1 MSRPEKY
8 RKVFTPPRM
17 YGFKPFGMAL
27 CESAS
32 VILHFDEYESI
43 KLVNYDNLSQDEAA
57 GMMNISRPTF
67 TRIYNK
73 ALQKIAL
80 AFTEGKAIL
89 INGGNIEF
97 DKEWFK
103 CKRCYR
109 LIEGMENHVRC
120 EGCNR
125 YGPDELES
133 IKSEITH
140 INIDE
145 S

>member
-1 MSRPEKY
+1 MSRPEKH

-27 CESAS
+27 CEASS
-32 VILHFDEYESI
+32 VILHFDEYESF
-43 KLVNYDNLSQDEAA
+43 KLVNYDNLSQDAA
-57 GMMNISRPTF
+57 SDLMNISRPTF

-73 ALQKIAL
+73 ALQKIAQ
-80 AFTEGKAIL
+80 AFTEGKTIL

-103 CKRCYR
+103 CKRCFR

-120 EGCNR
+120 DGCNR
-125 YGPDELES
+125 YGPDELVS
-133 IKSEITH
+133 INAEITH
-140 INIDE
+140 LNIE
-145 S
+145 K